1 MFGIR
6 FEFYRT
12 RYSKNM
18 RFSLAQ
24 VSAAIIIFCVAL
36 HASILPT
43 LHLDKPTLKAFEDY
57 IATFEKGAP
66 AQFAAAGKL
75 WIDNEC
81 CGKHEAF
88 ESGKALVEPRENED
102 VVNGSIHHFS
112 GAIHV
117 KGGTIDAISRIM
129 QDYPNYPK
137 YFKPDLGASSGIKE
151 PDSTPD
157 DLHYKAKLLLV
168 QTTLWIS
175 VTYDTLYD
183 VHYRRLDKNR
193 WTTRSTAES
202 IKEWRDAKN
211 PAGGTYPEGDDHG
224 FLWRTNTY
232 WFARES
238 NGGLDLAADSISLS
252 RPNVTGFSWWGTK
265 RTHDAVEKMLR
276 DTKAAIES
284 LDR

>member
-1 MFGIR
+1 
-6 FEFYRT
+6 
-12 RYSKNM
+12 
-18 RFSLAQ
+18 
-24 VSAAIIIFCVAL
+24 
-36 HASILPT
+36 
-43 LHLDKPTLKAFEDY
+43 
-57 IATFEKGAP
+57 
-66 AQFAAAGKL
+66 
-75 WIDNEC
+75 
-81 CGKHEAF
+81 
-88 ESGKALVEPRENED
+88 
-102 VVNGSIHHFS
+102 
-112 GAIHV
+112 
-117 KGGTIDAISRIM
+117 
-129 QDYPNYPK
+129 
-137 YFKPDLGASSGIKE
+137 
-151 PDSTPD
+151 
-157 DLHYKAKLLLV
+157 
-168 QTTLWIS
+168 
-175 VTYDTLYD
+175 